1 MQHTNTRL
9 TLQPGSECIIHSL
22 GADNKIARQLA
33 RMGVLPGSRLRV
45 IRLAPL
51 GGTVEVCI
59 DGGQY
64 FALRDE
70 EIEALDCEMLAMPL
84 SASSLVSGR
93 KYRIRA
99 LSGGIIF
106 QKKMQ
111 QLGVRPGAAI
121 RIHDHP
127 QYGYQIELLPE
138 GKTVELG
145 RGEAEKILVEAPG
158 EGKE

>member
-33 RMGVLPGSRLRV
+33 WMGVLPGSRLRV

-51 GGTVEVCI
+51 GETVEVAI

-64 FALRDE
+64 FALREE
-70 EIEALDCEMLAMPL
+70 EIDALDCEMVVMPL
-84 SASSLVSGR
+84 SAKAVKR
-93 KYRIRA
+93 DREYRIRA
-99 LSGGIIF
+99 LLGGIIF
-106 QKKMQ
+106 QQKMQ
-111 QLGVRPGAAI
+111 QLGVEPGVAI
-121 RIHDHP
+121 RIHDHT
-127 QYGYQIELLPE
+127 QHGFQIELLPE
-138 GKTVELG
+138 GKTVKLG
-145 RGEAEKILVEAPG
+145 GGEAEKILVEAPG